1 MEIVGFEDGICV
13 IDDFFDGI
21 DFLLEK
27 VNAGKQDYHKVE
39 GDCIDRYT
47 LVLDKEAEELAF
59 AWDYVNLL
67 RSTVI
72 DAYGIE
78 VNHKGHIPFMV
89 YEKGCSMHYHDDM
102 YHNADDEH
110 NRIKQHIYS
119 SVHFINDSYE
129 GGELDFRDLDVRI
142 PKKKNRLIL
151 FRSEYIHGSLEVL
164 SGKKISS
171 TQFWSE
177 LNEVN

>member
-1 MEIVGFEDGICV
+1 LELVGFDHDVCV

-21 DFLLEK
+21 DVLLEK
-27 VNAGKQDYHKVE
+27 VELGKQDYFKRS
-39 GDCIDRYT
+39 GDCVDRYT
-47 LVLDKEAEELAF
+47 YFLDQEGDVL
-59 AWDYVNLL
+59 AWSYLDFL
-67 RSTVI
+67 RTTII
-72 DAYGIE
+72 DVYGI
-78 VNHKGHIPFMV
+78 NICHKAHIPYMI

-102 YHNADDEH
+102 YHNAHSEEI
-110 NRIKQHIYS
+110 RVKQHIYS

-129 GGELDFRDLDVRI
+129 GGELDFKDLDIRI

-151 FRSEYIHGSLEVL
+151 FRSEYVHASLEVL

-177 LNEVN
+177 LKLKAN